1 MQSLAREGVQSAAS
15 SVPDTSE
22 LARSLRSLRPFAS
35 RPGLGDNL
43 AKAWLVVRKVSPMF
57 RLLPPFVLA
66 WVALAAGEV
75 VLPCGRFALKLDE
88 QGRSFAATR
97 TADGAALLR
106 PGARHEGLALVD
118 PDGTATPL
126 PVVRRLADGRVEFAA
141 AGGQPA
147 VVFAVRAGERHLA
160 FRLSELRGIESSQ
173 RETLRF
179 TLVGGPDL
187 RLLPLDY
194 MTETTGGVGLLRVT
208 WPALWNR
215 HPANPAGGFALYE
228 RTGDD
233 DEDETLLRL
242 WVEEGLPHPRVDGP
256 WDLARARAWVRAWQ
270 SRFTDRSQ
278 LILAAKSPD
287 ELRAGLAL
295 ARRANLRQI
304 YLFTDVWR
312 PDAFWP
318 DKHTHV
324 DVNPAVFP
332 RGEADLRAFAEEARA
347 AGMYLA
353 LHSISAGIGKSDPR
367 RVGAKPDPRL
377 ASWGEGQLVGAVDAK
392 TGTLRVRLAPGQVL
406 PSEDPRR
413 GKFPSVGER
422 GATIETNWLKVGEE
436 IVRFDAAL
444 RQADGSYELLRCRRG
459 VGTTPAVA
467 HATATTV
474 VGLYAPYGANFV
486 PGNDTTLLA
495 EMAAEYAGLV
505 ERCLVEHVEF
515 DGAEIHAYEGFW
527 GYRKYATLVY
537 QSLTRPTT
545 AHDSR
550 GGRPDCWFEYRLNSS
565 KRLMAGACAYSHGNW
580 TVPVALDG
588 PARPASNLLEA
599 HFVLSQGHLGGALGL
614 AKPEP
619 MFGVDVERFAR
630 HGQADD
636 FLEALRTWTE
646 VNRRLTPEQH
656 RVIAATFRPPAGPR
670 SLNFSHHVRSEA
682 VWVAREHADRFE
694 LTPTT
699 VLRRAQGD
707 ILWHVGQEHGPVAP
721 KQFALAGQA
730 VELVN
735 PLADRPVDF
744 VVRVLPAFDPAAPTV
759 RPPPPART
767 KSGAGAGGPAA
778 FVAGNA
784 AGPVAPAPGRP
795 TNYDLFPAKPFH
807 AGEASSRQTSF
818 EDGELFVTDAALA
831 DGPGRQVDDF
841 PGWSVDLDLTRHRGL
856 ACTVEGDG
864 SGALLLFQVGRR
876 DYVIPLDFTGERE
889 IVIPHGEVAWARA
902 DWGWRPE
909 TKHNDYADVRRVQ
922 VGLPQWVRPGR
933 HQATITRLRALA
945 EIPRPLVDPVVR
957 VGERVLRLRG
967 TVPSG
972 FYLKY
977 ENGRAL
983 VFDPDWRPAGEL
995 GAEGALTA
1003 PAGAARYRV
1012 DDAGDGPAPW
1022 LELQFSVRGEPMTV
1036 GK

>member
-1 MQSLAREGVQSAAS
+1 MCR
-15 SVPDTSE
+15 
-22 LARSLRSLRPFAS
+22 
-35 RPGLGDNL
+35 
-43 AKAWLVVRKVSPMF
+43 
-57 RLLPPFVLA
+57 RLLPLLLA
-66 WVALAAGEV
+66 WAVLAAGEV
-75 VLPCGRFALKLDE
+75 VLPCGRFTLKFDE
-88 QGRSFAATR
+88 QGGAVGAVR
-97 TADGAALLR
+97 TADGAGLLR
-106 PGARHEGLALVD
+106 PGARQEGLALVD

-141 AGGQPA
+141 TSGQLA
-147 VVFAVRAGERHLA
+147 VVFAVRAGERHVA
-160 FRLSELRGIESSQ
+160 FRPSELRGIEPSQ

-179 TLVGGPDL
+179 TLIGGPDL

-194 MTETTGGVGLLRVT
+194 MTETTGGAGLLRVT

-215 HPANPAGGFALYE
+215 HPSNPPGGFALYE
-228 RTGDD
+228 RTGDE

-256 WDLARARAWVRAWQ
+256 WDLARARTWVREWQ
-270 SRFTDRSQ
+270 ARFADRSQ
-278 LILAAKSPD
+278 LILAAKTPA

-295 ARRANLRQI
+295 ARRANLRQV

-312 PDAFWP
+312 PDSFWP
-318 DKHTHV
+318 DKHSHI

-377 ASWGEGQLVGAVDAK
+377 ASWGEGKLVGAVDAK
-392 TGTLRVRLAPGQVL
+392 ATTLRLRLAPGQVL

-444 RQADGSYELLRCRRG
+444 RMADGSYELVRCRRG

-467 HATATTV
+467 HPGATAV

-505 ERCLVEHVEF
+505 ERCLIEHVEF

-537 QSLTRPTT
+537 QGLTRPTT

-580 TVPVALDG
+580 NVPVALDQ
-588 PARPASNLLEA
+588 ASRPASNLLEA
-599 HFVLSQGHLGGALGL
+599 HFALSQGHLGGALGL

-619 MFGVDVERFAR
+619 MFGVGVAQLAR
-630 HGQADD
+630 HGQTED
-636 FLEALRTWTE
+636 FLTALRTWTE

-656 RVIAATFRPPAGPR
+656 RTIAASFRPPAGPR
-670 SLNFSHHVRSEA
+670 TLNFSHHVRSEI
-682 VWVAREHADRFE
+682 VWVAREQADRFE

-721 KQFALAGQA
+721 KQFAPAGQA

-735 PLADRPVDF
+735 PIAERPVDF

-767 KSGAGAGGPAA
+767 KPGAVAVGPAA
-778 FVAGNA
+778 FVTGNA
-784 AGPVAPAPGRP
+784 VAPVASAAGRP
-795 TNYDLFPAKPFH
+795 TNYDLLPAKPFH
-807 AGEASSRQTSF
+807 AGGASSRQTSF
-818 EDGELFVTDAALA
+818 EDGELFVTDAVLA
-831 DGPGRQVDDF
+831 DGPGRQIADG

-864 SGALLLFQVGRR
+864 SGALLLFQVGQR

-902 DWGWRPE
+902 DWGWRME
-909 TKHNDYADVRRVQ
+909 TKHNDYGNVRRVK
-922 VGLPQWVRPGR
+922 VDLPQWLRPGR

-945 EIPRPLVDPVVR
+945 EIPRPLVDPAVR

-995 GAEGALTA
+995 AVEGALTA

-1022 LELQFSVRGEPMTV
+1022 LELQFSVRGEPMIV

>member
-1 MQSLAREGVQSAAS
+1 
-15 SVPDTSE
+15 
-22 LARSLRSLRPFAS
+22 
-35 RPGLGDNL
+35 
-43 AKAWLVVRKVSPMF
+43 MF

-75 VLPCGRFALKLDE
+75 VLPCGRFTLKFDE
-88 QGRSFAATR
+88 RGGAVGAVRI
-97 TADGAALLR
+97 ADGAALLR

-194 MTETTGGVGLLRVT
+194 MTETTGGAGLLRVT

-278 LILAAKSPD
+278 LILAAKSPA

-619 MFGVDVERFAR
+619 MFGVDVERFVR

-656 RVIAATFRPPAGPR
+656 RVIAATFRPPTGPR

-699 VLRRAQGD
+699 VLRRPQGD

-730 VELVN
+730 IELVN

-767 KSGAGAGGPAA
+767 KSGAGAVGPAA

-1003 PAGAARYRV
+1003 PAGAARYRL

>member
-1 MQSLAREGVQSAAS
+1 MCR
-15 SVPDTSE
+15 
-22 LARSLRSLRPFAS
+22 
-35 RPGLGDNL
+35 
-43 AKAWLVVRKVSPMF
+43 
-57 RLLPPFVLA
+57 RLLPLLLA
-66 WVALAAGEV
+66 WAVLAAGEV
-75 VLPCGRFALKLDE
+75 AVPCGRFTLKFDE
-88 QGRSFAATR
+88 QGGAVGVVR
-97 TADGAALLR
+97 TADGTALLR

-141 AGGQPA
+141 PSGQPA

-160 FRLSELRGIESSQ
+160 FRLSELRGIEPSE

-179 TLVGGPDL
+179 TLIGGPDL

-194 MTETTGGVGLLRVT
+194 MTETTGGAGLLRVT

-215 HPANPAGGFALYE
+215 HPSNPQGGFALYE
-228 RTGDD
+228 RTGDE

-242 WVEEGLPHPRVDGP
+242 WVEEGLPHPQVEGP
-256 WDLARARAWVRAWQ
+256 WDLARARTWVREWQ
-270 SRFTDRSQ
+270 GRFADRSQ
-278 LILAAKSPD
+278 LILAAKTPA
-287 ELRAGLAL
+287 ELRAGLAQ

-318 DKHTHV
+318 DKHSHV

-332 RGEADLRAFAEEARA
+332 RGEADLRAFAEEVRA

-377 ASWGEGQLVGAVDAK
+377 AAWGEGKLVGAVDAK
-392 TGTLRVRLAPGQVL
+392 ATTLRLRLAPGQVL
-406 PSEDPRR
+406 PSEDTRR

-436 IVRFDAAL
+436 IVRFDAAF
-444 RQADGSYELLRCRRG
+444 RQADGTYELVRCRRG

-467 HATATTV
+467 HAAATAV
-474 VGLYAPYGANFV
+474 VGLYAPYGANFI
-486 PGNDTTLLA
+486 PGNDTDLLA

-505 ERCLVEHVEF
+505 NRCLVEHVEF

-537 QSLTRPTT
+537 QGLTRPTT

-550 GGRPDCWFEYRLNSS
+550 GSRPDCWFEYRLNSS

-580 TVPVALDG
+580 TVPIALDQ
-588 PARPASNLLEA
+588 ASRPASNLLEA

-619 MFGVDVERFAR
+619 MFGVGVEQLAR
-630 HGQADD
+630 HGHTED
-636 FLEALRTWTE
+636 FLTALRTWTE

-656 RVIAATFRPPAGPR
+656 QTIAASFRPPTGPR

-699 VLRRAQGD
+699 VLRRAKGD
-707 ILWHVGQEHGPVAP
+707 SLWHVGQEHGPVAP
-721 KQFALAGQA
+721 KQFATAGQA

-735 PLADRPVDF
+735 PLAERPVDF

-759 RPPPPART
+759 RPPAPVRT
-767 KSGAGAGGPAA
+767 KPGAVVGPAA
-778 FVAGNA
+778 FVTGNA
-784 AGPVAPAPGRP
+784 GGPVALAAGRP
-795 TNYDLFPAKPFH
+795 TNYDLFPAQPFH
-807 AGEASSRQTSF
+807 TGEASSRQISF

-831 DGPGRQVDDF
+831 DGPGRHVDDVG
-841 PGWSVDLDLTRHRGL
+841 GWSVDLDLTRHRGL

-864 SGALLLFQVGRR
+864 SGAMLLFQVGQR

-889 IVIPHGEVAWARA
+889 IVIPHGEVSWARA
-902 DWGWRPE
+902 DWGWRME
-909 TKHNDYADVRRVQ
+909 TKHNNYGNVRRVK
-922 VGLPQWVRPGR
+922 VSLPQWVRPGR

-972 FYLKY
+972 YYLKY
-977 ENGRAL
+977 ENGRAF

-995 GAEGALTA
+995 AVEGALVA

-1022 LELQFSVRGEPMTV
+1022 LELQFSVRGEPMSV

>member
-1 MQSLAREGVQSAAS
+1 MCR
-15 SVPDTSE
+15 
-22 LARSLRSLRPFAS
+22 
-35 RPGLGDNL
+35 
-43 AKAWLVVRKVSPMF
+43 
-57 RLLPPFVLA
+57 RLLPLILA
-66 WVALAAGEV
+66 WAVLAAGEV
-75 VLPCGRFALKLDE
+75 VLPCGRFTLKFDA
-88 QGRSFAATR
+88 QGRPAAAVR
-97 TADGAALLR
+97 TAAGADLLR

-147 VVFAVRAGERHLA
+147 VVFTVRAGEKHLA
-160 FRLSELRGIESSQ
+160 FRLSELRGIEASE

-179 TLVGGPDL
+179 TLMGGPDL

-194 MTETTGGVGLLRVT
+194 MTETTAGAGLLRVT

-215 HPANPAGGFALYE
+215 HPSNPPGGFALYE

-242 WVEEGLPHPRVDGP
+242 WVEEGLPHPQVEGP
-256 WDLARARAWVRAWQ
+256 WDLARARTWVREWQ
-270 SRFTDRSQ
+270 GRFADRSQ
-278 LILAAKSPD
+278 LILAAKTPA
-287 ELRAGLAL
+287 ELRAGLDL
-295 ARRANLRQI
+295 ARRAKLRQI

-318 DKHTHV
+318 DQHAHV

-332 RGEADLRAFAEEARA
+332 RGEADLRAFAEEVRA

-377 ASWGEGQLVGAVDAK
+377 AAWGEGKLVGAVDAK
-392 TGTLRVRLAPGQVL
+392 ATTLRLRLAPGQVL

-436 IVRFDAAL
+436 LVRFDAAL
-444 RQADGSYELLRCRRG
+444 RMADGSYELVRCRRG

-467 HATATTV
+467 HPGATAV
-474 VGLYAPYGANFV
+474 VGLYAPYGANFI

-505 ERCLVEHVEF
+505 DRCLVEHVEF

-537 QSLTRPTT
+537 QGLTRPTT

-580 TVPVALDG
+580 NVPVALDQ
-588 PARPASNLLEA
+588 ASRPASNLLEA

-619 MFGVDVERFAR
+619 MFGLGVDQLAR
-630 HGQADD
+630 HGQAED
-636 FLEALRTWTE
+636 FLAALRTWTE

-656 RVIAATFRPPAGPR
+656 RTIAASFRPPAGPR

-721 KQFALAGQA
+721 KQFAPAGQA

-735 PLADRPVDF
+735 PLAERPV
-744 VVRVLPAFDPAAPTV
+744 
-759 RPPPPART
+759 
-767 KSGAGAGGPAA
+767 
-778 FVAGNA
+778 
-784 AGPVAPAPGRP
+784 
-795 TNYDLFPAKPFH
+795 
-807 AGEASSRQTSF
+807 
-818 EDGELFVTDAALA
+818 
-831 DGPGRQVDDF
+831 
-841 PGWSVDLDLTRHRGL
+841 
-856 ACTVEGDG
+856 
-864 SGALLLFQVGRR
+864 
-876 DYVIPLDFTGERE
+876 
-889 IVIPHGEVAWARA
+889 
-902 DWGWRPE
+902 
-909 TKHNDYADVRRVQ
+909 
-922 VGLPQWVRPGR
+922 
-933 HQATITRLRALA
+933 
-945 EIPRPLVDPVVR
+945 
-957 VGERVLRLRG
+957 
-967 TVPSG
+967 
-972 FYLKY
+972 
-977 ENGRAL
+977 
-983 VFDPDWRPAGEL
+983 
-995 GAEGALTA
+995 
-1003 PAGAARYRV
+1003 
-1012 DDAGDGPAPW
+1012 
-1022 LELQFSVRGEPMTV
+1022 
-1036 GK
+1036 

>member
-1 MQSLAREGVQSAAS
+1 MCR
-15 SVPDTSE
+15 
-22 LARSLRSLRPFAS
+22 
-35 RPGLGDNL
+35 
-43 AKAWLVVRKVSPMF
+43 
-57 RLLPPFVLA
+57 RLLPLLLSWAV
-66 WVALAAGEV
+66 LAAGEV
-75 VLPCGRFALKLDE
+75 VLPCGRFTLKFDE
-88 QGRSFAATR
+88 QGGAVAAVR
-97 TADGAALLR
+97 TADGAGLLR

-141 AGGQPA
+141 TSGQPA
-147 VVFAVRAGERHLA
+147 VVFAVRAGERHVA
-160 FRLSELRGIESSQ
+160 FRPSELRGIEPSQ

-179 TLVGGPDL
+179 TLIGGPDL

-194 MTETTGGVGLLRVT
+194 MTETTGGAGLLRVT

-215 HPANPAGGFALYE
+215 HPSNPPGGFALYE
-228 RTGDD
+228 RTGDE

-256 WDLARARAWVRAWQ
+256 WDLARARTWVREWQ
-270 SRFTDRSQ
+270 ARFADRSQ
-278 LILAAKSPD
+278 LILAAKTPT

-295 ARRANLRQI
+295 ARRANLRQV

-312 PDAFWP
+312 RDSFWP
-318 DKHTHV
+318 DKHSHV

-377 ASWGEGQLVGAVDAK
+377 ASWGEGKLVGAVDAK
-392 TGTLRVRLAPGQVL
+392 ATTLRLRLAPGQVL

-537 QSLTRPTT
+537 QGLTRPTT

-580 TVPVALDG
+580 TVPVALDQ
-588 PARPASNLLEA
+588 ASRPASNLLEA

-619 MFGVDVERFAR
+619 MFGVGVEQFAR
-630 HGQADD
+630 HGQAED
-636 FLEALRTWTE
+636 FLAALRTWTE

-656 RVIAATFRPPAGPR
+656 RSIAASFRPPTGPR
-670 SLNFSHHVRSEA
+670 SLNFSHHVRAEA

-707 ILWHVGQEHGPVAP
+707 ILWQVGQEHGPVAP

-735 PLADRPVDF
+735 PLAERPVDF

-759 RPPPPART
+759 RPPPARI
-767 KSGAGAGGPAA
+767 KSGTGAVGPAV

-784 AGPVAPAPGRP
+784 GGSVAPAPGRP
-795 TNYDLFPAKPFH
+795 TNYDIFPAKPFH

-831 DGPGRQVDDF
+831 DGPGRHVDDF

-856 ACTVEGDG
+856 ACIVEGDG

-909 TKHNDYADVRRVQ
+909 TKHNDYGNVRRVQ
-922 VGLPQWVRPGR
+922 VGLPQWSRPGR

-977 ENGRAL
+977 ENSRAL

-995 GAEGALTA
+995 AAEGALTA

-1012 DDAGDGPAPW
+1012 DDAADGPAPW

>member
-1 MQSLAREGVQSAAS
+1 MCR
-15 SVPDTSE
+15 
-22 LARSLRSLRPFAS
+22 
-35 RPGLGDNL
+35 
-43 AKAWLVVRKVSPMF
+43 
-57 RLLPPFVLA
+57 RLLPLLLA
-66 WVALAAGEV
+66 WAVLAAGEV
-75 VLPCGRFALKLDE
+75 AVPCGRFTLKFDE
-88 QGRSFAATR
+88 QGGAVGVVR
-97 TADGAALLR
+97 TADGTALLR

-141 AGGQPA
+141 PRGQPA
-147 VVFAVRAGERHLA
+147 VVFVVRAGERHLA
-160 FRLSELRGIESSQ
+160 FRLSELRGIEPSE
-173 RETLRF
+173 RESLRF
-179 TLVGGPDL
+179 TLIGGPDL

-194 MTETTGGVGLLRVT
+194 MTETTGGAGLLRVT

-215 HPANPAGGFALYE
+215 HPSNPQGGFALYE
-228 RTGDD
+228 RTSDE

-242 WVEEGLPHPRVDGP
+242 WVEEGLPHPQVEGP
-256 WDLARARAWVRAWQ
+256 WDLARARTWVREWQ
-270 SRFTDRSQ
+270 GRFADRSQ
-278 LILAAKSPD
+278 LILAAKTPV
-287 ELRAGLAL
+287 ELRAGLAQ

-318 DKHTHV
+318 DKHSHV

-332 RGEADLRAFAEEARA
+332 RGEADLRAFAEEVRA

-377 ASWGEGQLVGAVDAK
+377 ASWGEGKLVGAVDAK
-392 TGTLRVRLAPGQVL
+392 ATTLRLRLAPGQVL
-406 PSEDPRR
+406 PSEDTRR

-436 IVRFDAAL
+436 IVRFDAAF
-444 RQADGSYELLRCRRG
+444 RQADGTYELVRCRRG

-467 HATATTV
+467 HPAATAV
-474 VGLYAPYGANFV
+474 VGLYAPYGANFI
-486 PGNDTTLLA
+486 PGNDTDLLT

-505 ERCLVEHVEF
+505 NRCLVEHVEF

-537 QSLTRPTT
+537 QGLTRPTT

-550 GGRPDCWFEYRLNSS
+550 GSRPDCWFEYRLNSS

-580 TVPVALDG
+580 TVPIALDQ
-588 PARPASNLLEA
+588 ASRPASNLLEA

-619 MFGVDVERFAR
+619 MFGVGVEQLAR
-630 HGQADD
+630 HGHTED
-636 FLEALRTWTE
+636 FLTALRTWTE

-656 RVIAATFRPPAGPR
+656 QTIAASFRPPTGPR
-670 SLNFSHHVRSEA
+670 NLNFSHHVRSEA
-682 VWVAREHADRFE
+682 VWVAREHDDRFE

-699 VLRRAQGD
+699 VLRRAKGD
-707 ILWHVGQEHGPVAP
+707 SLWHVGQEHGPVAP
-721 KQFALAGQA
+721 KQFATAGQA

-735 PLADRPVDF
+735 PLAERPVDF

-759 RPPPPART
+759 RPPAPVRT
-767 KSGAGAGGPAA
+767 KPGAVAVGPAA
-778 FVAGNA
+778 FVTGNA
-784 AGPVAPAPGRP
+784 GGPVAPAAGRP
-795 TNYDLFPAKPFH
+795 TNYDLFPAQPFH
-807 AGEASSRQTSF
+807 SGEASSRQISF

-831 DGPGRQVDDF
+831 DGPGRQVDDVA
-841 PGWSVDLDLTRHRGL
+841 GWSVDLDLTRHRGL

-864 SGALLLFQVGRR
+864 SGALLLFQVGQR

-889 IVIPHGEVAWARA
+889 IVIPHGEVSWARA
-902 DWGWRPE
+902 DWGWRME
-909 TKHNDYADVRRVQ
+909 TKHNNYGNVRRVK
-922 VGLPQWVRPGR
+922 VSLPQWVRPGR

-972 FYLKY
+972 YYLKY
-977 ENGRAL
+977 ENGRAF

-995 GAEGALTA
+995 AVEGALVA

-1022 LELQFSVRGEPMTV
+1022 LELQFSVRGEPMMV

>member
-735 PLADRPVDF
+735 PLAERPVDF

-864 SGALLLFQVGRR
+864 SGALLLLQVGRR

>member
-1 MQSLAREGVQSAAS
+1 
-15 SVPDTSE
+15 
-22 LARSLRSLRPFAS
+22 
-35 RPGLGDNL
+35 
-43 AKAWLVVRKVSPMF
+43 MF

-179 TLVGGPDL
+179 TLVGEPDL

-735 PLADRPVDF
+735 PLAERPVDF

-864 SGALLLFQVGRR
+864 SGALLLLQVGRR

>member
-1 MQSLAREGVQSAAS
+1 MCR
-15 SVPDTSE
+15 
-22 LARSLRSLRPFAS
+22 
-35 RPGLGDNL
+35 
-43 AKAWLVVRKVSPMF
+43 
-57 RLLPPFVLA
+57 RLLPLLLA

-75 VLPCGRFALKLDE
+75 VLPCGRFSLKFDD
-88 QGRSFAATR
+88 QGRSIAGVR
-97 TADGAALLR
+97 TADDATLLR
-106 PGARHEGLALVD
+106 SGARHEGLALVD

-126 PVVRRLADGRVEFAA
+126 PAVRRLADGRVEFAA
-141 AGGQPA
+141 AGGRPA
-147 VVFAVRAGERHLA
+147 VVFAVRSGERHLA
-160 FRLSELRGIESSQ
+160 FRLSELRGIEPSE
-173 RETLRF
+173 RESLRF
-179 TLVGGPDL
+179 TLIGGPDL

-194 MTETTGGVGLLRVT
+194 MTETTGGAGLLRVS

-215 HPANPAGGFALYE
+215 HPANPPGGFALYE
-228 RTGDD
+228 RSGDE

-242 WVEEGLPHPRVDGP
+242 WVEEGLPHPRVEGP
-256 WDLARARAWVRAWQ
+256 WDLARARAWVREWQ
-270 SRFTDRSQ
+270 GRFADRSQ
-278 LILAAKSPD
+278 LILAAKTPA
-287 ELRAGLAL
+287 ELRAGLAQ

-318 DKHTHV
+318 DKHSHV

-332 RGEADLRAFAEEARA
+332 RGEADLRAFAEEVRA

-353 LHSISAGIGKSDPR
+353 LHSISGGIGKSDPR

-377 ASWGEGQLVGAVDAK
+377 ASWGEGKLVGTVDAK
-392 TGTLRVRLAPGQVL
+392 AATLRVRLAPGQVL
-406 PSEDPRR
+406 PSEDERR

-422 GATIETNWLKVGEE
+422 GATIETNWLKLGQE
-436 IVRFDAAL
+436 IVRFDAAVRL
-444 RQADGSYELLRCRRG
+444 ADGAYELVRCRRG

-467 HATATTV
+467 HPAATAV
-474 VGLYAPYGANFV
+474 VGLYAPYGANFI
-486 PGNDTTLLA
+486 PGNDTDLLT

-505 ERCLVEHVEF
+505 NRCLVEHVEF

-527 GYRKYATLVY
+527 GYRKYATLLY
-537 QSLTRPTT
+537 QGLTRPTT

-550 GGRPDCWFEYRLNSS
+550 GSRPDCWFEYRLNSS

-580 TVPVALDG
+580 TVPVALNQ
-588 PARPASNLLEA
+588 ASRPASNLLEA

-619 MFGVDVERFAR
+619 MFGVGGEQLAR
-630 HGQADD
+630 HGQTED

-646 VNRRLTPEQH
+646 VNRRLTPAQH
-656 RVIAATFRPPAGPR
+656 QAIAATFRPPTGPR
-670 SLNFSHHVRSEA
+670 SMIFSHHVRSEA

-699 VLRRAQGD
+699 VLRRAKGD

-721 KQFALAGQA
+721 KQFAPAGQA

-735 PLADRPVDF
+735 PLAERPVDF
-744 VVRVLPAFDPAAPTV
+744 IVRVLPALDPAAPTV
-759 RPPPPART
+759 RPPAPVRT
-767 KSGAGAGGPAA
+767 KPAAPEVGPAVFTAGGEAAAKGPAS
-778 FVAGNA
+778 VAA
-784 AGPVAPAPGRP
+784 RPV
-795 TNYDLFPAKPFH
+795 NYDLFPAQPFRY
-807 AGEASSRQTSF
+807 GEASSRQTEF
-818 EDGELFVTDAALA
+818 EDGALTVKDTSFA
-831 DGPGRQVDDF
+831 DGPVRQVEGL

-864 SGALLLFQVGRR
+864 SGALLLLQVGQR
-876 DYVIPLDFTGERE
+876 DYIIPLDFTGERDV
-889 IVIPHGEVAWARA
+889 VIPHGEVAWARA
-902 DWGWRPE
+902 DWGWRME
-909 TKHNDYADVRRVQ
+909 TKHNDYGNVRRVK
-922 VGLPQWVRPGR
+922 VGLPQQARAGTST
-933 HQATITRLRALA
+933 ATITNLRALA

-972 FYLKY
+972 HYLKY
-977 ENGRAL
+977 ENGRAR
-983 VFDPDWRPAGEL
+983 VFDPDWRPSGEL
-995 GAEGALTA
+995 AVEGALVA
-1003 PAGAARYRV
+1003 PTGAARYRV

>member
-295 ARRANLRQI
+295 ARRANLRQV

-864 SGALLLFQVGRR
+864 SGALLLLQVGRR

>member
-1 MQSLAREGVQSAAS
+1 MCR
-15 SVPDTSE
+15 
-22 LARSLRSLRPFAS
+22 
-35 RPGLGDNL
+35 
-43 AKAWLVVRKVSPMF
+43 
-57 RLLPPFVLA
+57 RLLPLLLA
-66 WVALAAGEV
+66 WAVLAAGEV
-75 VLPCGRFALKLDE
+75 AVPCGRFTLKFDE
-88 QGRSFAATR
+88 QGGAVGVVR
-97 TADGAALLR
+97 TADGTALLR

-141 AGGQPA
+141 PRGQPA
-147 VVFAVRAGERHLA
+147 VVFVVRAGERHLA
-160 FRLSELRGIESSQ
+160 FRLSELRGIEPSE
-173 RETLRF
+173 RESLRF
-179 TLVGGPDL
+179 TLIGGPDL

-194 MTETTGGVGLLRVT
+194 MTETTGGAGPLRVT

-215 HPANPAGGFALYE
+215 HPSNPQGGFALYE
-228 RTGDD
+228 RTGDE

-242 WVEEGLPHPRVDGP
+242 WVEEGLPHPQVEGP
-256 WDLARARAWVRAWQ
+256 WDLARARTWVREWQ
-270 SRFTDRSQ
+270 GRFADRSQ
-278 LILAAKSPD
+278 LILAAKTPA
-287 ELRAGLAL
+287 ELRAGLAQ

-318 DKHTHV
+318 DKHSHV

-332 RGEADLRAFAEEARA
+332 RGEADLRAFGEEVRA

-377 ASWGEGQLVGAVDAK
+377 ASWGEGKLVGAVDAK
-392 TGTLRVRLAPGQVL
+392 ATTLRLRLAPGQVL
-406 PSEDPRR
+406 PSEDTRR

-436 IVRFDAAL
+436 IVRFDAAF
-444 RQADGSYELLRCRRG
+444 RQADGTYELVRCRRG

-467 HATATTV
+467 HPAATAA
-474 VGLYAPYGANFV
+474 VGLYAPYGANFI
-486 PGNDTTLLA
+486 PGNDTDLLT

-505 ERCLVEHVEF
+505 NRCLVEHVEF

-537 QSLTRPTT
+537 QGLTRPTT

-550 GGRPDCWFEYRLNSS
+550 GSRPDCWFEYRLNSS

-580 TVPVALDG
+580 TVPIALDQ
-588 PARPASNLLEA
+588 ASRPASNLLEA

-619 MFGVDVERFAR
+619 MFGVGVEQLAR
-630 HGQADD
+630 HGHTED
-636 FLEALRTWTE
+636 FLTALRTWTE
-646 VNRRLTPEQH
+646 VNRRLTTEQH
-656 RVIAATFRPPAGPR
+656 KTIAASFRPPTGPR

-699 VLRRAQGD
+699 VLRRAKGD
-707 ILWHVGQEHGPVAP
+707 SLWHVGQEHGPVAP
-721 KQFALAGQA
+721 KQFATAGQA

-735 PLADRPVDF
+735 PLAERPVDF

-759 RPPPPART
+759 RPPAPVRT
-767 KSGAGAGGPAA
+767 KAGAVAVGPAA
-778 FVAGNA
+778 FVTGNA
-784 AGPVAPAPGRP
+784 GGPVAPAAGRP
-795 TNYDLFPAKPFH
+795 TNYDLFPAQPFH
-807 AGEASSRQTSF
+807 TGEASSRQISF
-818 EDGELFVTDAALA
+818 EDQELFVTDAALA
-831 DGPGRQVDDF
+831 DGPGRQVDDVA
-841 PGWSVDLDLTRHRGL
+841 GWSVDLDLTRHRGL

-864 SGALLLFQVGRR
+864 SGALLLFQVGQR

-889 IVIPHGEVAWARA
+889 IVIPHGEVSWARA
-902 DWGWRPE
+902 DWGWRME
-909 TKHNDYADVRRVQ
+909 TKHNDYGNVRRVK
-922 VGLPQWVRPGR
+922 VSLPQWVRPGR

-972 FYLKY
+972 YYLKY

-983 VFDPDWRPAGEL
+983 VFDPDWRPHGEL
-995 GAEGALTA
+995 AVEGALVA

>member
-1 MQSLAREGVQSAAS
+1 MCR
-15 SVPDTSE
+15 
-22 LARSLRSLRPFAS
+22 
-35 RPGLGDNL
+35 
-43 AKAWLVVRKVSPMF
+43 
-57 RLLPPFVLA
+57 RLLPLLLA
-66 WVALAAGEV
+66 WAALVAGEV
-75 VLPCGRFALKLDE
+75 VLPCGRFTLKFDE
-88 QGRSFAATR
+88 QGGAVGAVR

-141 AGGQPA
+141 PRGQPA
-147 VVFAVRAGERHLA
+147 VVFVVRAGERHLA
-160 FRLSELRGIESSQ
+160 FRLSELRGIEPSE
-173 RETLRF
+173 RESLRF
-179 TLVGGPDL
+179 TLIGGPDL

-194 MTETTGGVGLLRVT
+194 MTETTGGAGPLRVT

-215 HPANPAGGFALYE
+215 HPSNPQGGFALYE
-228 RTGDD
+228 RTGDE

-242 WVEEGLPHPRVDGP
+242 WVEEGLPHPQVEGP
-256 WDLARARAWVRAWQ
+256 WDLARARTWVREWQ
-270 SRFTDRSQ
+270 GRFADRSQ
-278 LILAAKSPD
+278 LILAAKTPA
-287 ELRAGLAL
+287 ELRAGLAQ

-318 DKHTHV
+318 DKHSHV

-332 RGEADLRAFAEEARA
+332 RGEADLRAFAEEVRA

-377 ASWGEGQLVGAVDAK
+377 AAWGEGKLVGAVDAK
-392 TGTLRVRLAPGQVL
+392 ATTLRLRLAPGQVL
-406 PSEDPRR
+406 PSEDTRR

-436 IVRFDAAL
+436 IVRFDAAF
-444 RQADGSYELLRCRRG
+444 RQADGTYELVRCRRG

-467 HATATTV
+467 HVAATAA
-474 VGLYAPYGANFV
+474 VGLYAPYGANV
-486 PGNDTTLLA
+486 IPGNDTDLLT

-505 ERCLVEHVEF
+505 NRCLVEHVEF

-537 QSLTRPTT
+537 QGLTRPTT

-550 GGRPDCWFEYRLNSS
+550 GSRPDCWFEYRFNSS

-580 TVPVALDG
+580 TVPVALDQ
-588 PARPASNLLEA
+588 ASRPASNLLEA

-619 MFGVDVERFAR
+619 MFGVGVEQLAR
-630 HGQADD
+630 HGQTED
-636 FLEALRTWTE
+636 FLTALRTWTE

-656 RVIAATFRPPAGPR
+656 RSIADSFRPPTGPR

-699 VLRRAQGD
+699 VLRRAKGD
-707 ILWHVGQEHGPVAP
+707 SLWHVGQEHGPVAP
-721 KQFALAGQA
+721 KQFATAGQA

-735 PLADRPVDF
+735 PLAERPVDF

-759 RPPPPART
+759 RPPAPVRT
-767 KSGAGAGGPAA
+767 KPGAVAVGPAA
-778 FVAGNA
+778 FVTGNA
-784 AGPVAPAPGRP
+784 GGPVAPAAGRP
-795 TNYDLFPAKPFH
+795 TNYDLFPAQPFH
-807 AGEASSRQTSF
+807 TGEASSRQISF
-818 EDGELFVTDAALA
+818 EDQELFVTDAALA
-831 DGPGRQVDDF
+831 DGPGRHVDDVA
-841 PGWSVDLDLTRHRGL
+841 GWSVDLDLTRHRGL

-864 SGALLLFQVGRR
+864 SGALLLFQVGQR

-889 IVIPHGEVAWARA
+889 IVIPHGEVSWARA
-902 DWGWRPE
+902 DWGWRME
-909 TKHNDYADVRRVQ
+909 TKHNDYGNVRRVK
-922 VGLPQWVRPGR
+922 VSLPQWVRPGR

-972 FYLKY
+972 YYLKY
-977 ENGRAL
+977 ENGRAF

-995 GAEGALTA
+995 AVEGALVA

-1012 DDAGDGPAPW
+1012 DDAADGPAPW
-1022 LELQFSVRGEPMTV
+1022 LELQFSVRGEPMSV

>member
-1 MQSLAREGVQSAAS
+1 MCR
-15 SVPDTSE
+15 
-22 LARSLRSLRPFAS
+22 
-35 RPGLGDNL
+35 
-43 AKAWLVVRKVSPMF
+43 
-57 RLLPPFVLA
+57 RLLPLLLA
-66 WVALAAGEV
+66 WVALVAGEV
-75 VLPCGRFALKLDE
+75 VLPCGRFTLKFDE
-88 QGRSFAATR
+88 QGGAVGAVR
-97 TADGAALLR
+97 TADGAVLLR
-106 PGARHEGLALVD
+106 PGARQEGLALVD

-141 AGGQPA
+141 TSGQPA

-160 FRLSELRGIESSQ
+160 FRLSELRGIEPSQ

-179 TLVGGPDL
+179 TLIGGPDL

-194 MTETTGGVGLLRVT
+194 MTETTGGAGLLRVT

-215 HPANPAGGFALYE
+215 HPSNPPGGFALYE
-228 RTGDD
+228 RTGDE

-256 WDLARARAWVRAWQ
+256 WDLARARTWVRAWQ
-270 SRFTDRSQ
+270 SRFADRSQ
-278 LILAAKSPD
+278 LILAAKTPT

-295 ARRANLRQI
+295 ARRANLRQV

-312 PDAFWP
+312 PDSFWP
-318 DKHTHV
+318 DKHSHI

-377 ASWGEGQLVGAVDAK
+377 ASWGEGKLVGAVDAK
-392 TGTLRVRLAPGQVL
+392 ATTLRLRLAPGQVL

-444 RQADGSYELLRCRRG
+444 RMADGSYELVRCRRG

-467 HATATTV
+467 HPGATAV

-537 QSLTRPTT
+537 QGLTRPTT

-550 GGRPDCWFEYRLNSS
+550 GGRPDCWFEYRLNST

-580 TVPVALDG
+580 TVPVALDR
-588 PARPASNLLEA
+588 ASRPASNLLEA

-619 MFGVDVERFAR
+619 MFGVGVAQLAR
-630 HGQADD
+630 HGQTED
-636 FLEALRTWTE
+636 FLTALRTWTE

-656 RVIAATFRPPAGPR
+656 RTIAASFRPPAGPR
-670 SLNFSHHVRSEA
+670 TLNFSHHVRAEA
-682 VWVAREHADRFE
+682 VWVAHEHADRFE

-699 VLRRAQGD
+699 VLRRAKGD

-721 KQFALAGQA
+721 KQFAPAGQA

-735 PLADRPVDF
+735 PLAERPVDF

-759 RPPPPART
+759 RPPPPVRT
-767 KSGAGAGGPAA
+767 KPGVVAVGPAA
-778 FVAGNA
+778 FVTGNA
-784 AGPVAPAPGRP
+784 AGPVAPAVGRP

-807 AGEASSRQTSF
+807 SGEASSRQLSF

-831 DGPGRQVDDF
+831 DGPGRQVDDVA
-841 PGWSVDLDLTRHRGL
+841 GWSVDLDLTRHRGL

-864 SGALLLFQVGRR
+864 SGALLLFQVGQR

-902 DWGWRPE
+902 DWGWRMD
-909 TKHNDYADVRRVQ
+909 TKHNDYGNVRRVK
-922 VGLPQWVRPGR
+922 VSLPQWVRPGR

-967 TVPSG
+967 TVPRG
-972 FYLKY
+972 HYLKY
-977 ENGRAL
+977 ENGRAQ

-995 GAEGALTA
+995 GVEGALTA

-1022 LELQFSVRGEPMTV
+1022 LELQFSVRGEPMIV

>member
-1 MQSLAREGVQSAAS
+1 MR
-15 SVPDTSE
+15 
-22 LARSLRSLRPFAS
+22 
-35 RPGLGDNL
+35 
-43 AKAWLVVRKVSPMF
+43 
-57 RLLPPFVLA
+57 RLLFALLSVCS
-66 WVALAAGEV
+66 ALAAGE
-75 VLPCGRFALKLDE
+75 LELKCGSFTLRLDGQGRPQACVRSRDGASLLRPGPGQEGFALV
-88 QGRSFAATR
+88 A
-97 TADGAALLR
+97 ADGAA
-106 PGARHEGLALVD
+106 
-118 PDGTATPL
+118 TPL
-126 PVVRRLADGRVEFAA
+126 PAVRLLSAGRLEAASADGR
-141 AGGQPA
+141 QA
-147 VVFAVRAGERHLA
+147 VVFAVGGGARHLA
-160 FRLSELRGIESSQ
+160 FRIVELRGLEPEA
-173 RETLRF
+173 RDTLKF
-179 TLVGGPDL
+179 TLLGGADL

-194 MTETTGGVGLLRVT
+194 MTETTGGAGLLRVT

-215 HPANPAGGFALYE
+215 HASNPRGGFALYE
-228 RTGDD
+228 RTGDE

-242 WVEEGLPHPRVDGP
+242 WVEEGLPHPRVEGP

-270 SRFTDRSQ
+270 ARFADRSQ
-278 LILAAKSPD
+278 LILAAKTPA

-312 PDAFWP
+312 PDPFWP
-318 DKHTHV
+318 DKHSHV

-332 RGEADLRAFAEEARA
+332 RGEADLRAFAEEVRA

-367 RVGAKPDPRL
+367 RVGVKPDPRL
-377 ASWGEGQLVGAVDAK
+377 ASWGEGRLVGAVDPKA
-392 TGTLRVRLAPGQVL
+392 TTLRLRLEPGQVL

-436 IVRFDAAL
+436 LVRFDAAL
-444 RQADGSYELLRCRRG
+444 RMADGSYELVRCRRG
-459 VGTTPAVA
+459 VGATSAVA
-467 HATATTV
+467 HPAATAA
-474 VGLYAPYGANFV
+474 VGLYAPYGANFI
-486 PGNDTTLLA
+486 PGNDTDLLA

-505 ERCLVEHVEF
+505 NRCLVEHVEF

-537 QSLTRPTT
+537 QGLTRPTT

-550 GGRPDCWFEYRLNSS
+550 GSRPDCWFEYRLNSS

-580 TVPVALDG
+580 TVPVALDR
-588 PARPASNLLEA
+588 ASRPASTLLEA

-619 MFGVDVERFAR
+619 MFGVGVEQLAR
-630 HGQADD
+630 HGQTED
-636 FLEALRTWTE
+636 FLAALRTWTE

-656 RVIAATFRPPAGPR
+656 RTIAASFRPPAGPR
-670 SLNFSHHVRSEA
+670 GLIFSHHARSEA

-699 VLRRAQGD
+699 VLRRAKGD

-721 KQFALAGQA
+721 KQFAITGQA

-735 PLADRPVDF
+735 PLAERPVDF

-759 RPPPPART
+759 RPPAPVRT
-767 KSGAGAGGPAA
+767 KSGAGPVGPATFVTGNVGGP
-778 FVAGNA
+778 V
-784 AGPVAPAPGRP
+784 GPATGRP
-795 TNYDLFPAKPFH
+795 TNYDLLPAKPFH
-807 AGEASSRQTSF
+807 AGDASSRQTSF
-818 EDGELFVTDAALA
+818 EDGELFVADAALA

-864 SGALLLFQVGRR
+864 SGALLLLQVGQR

-889 IVIPHGEVAWARA
+889 IVIPHGEVSWARA
-902 DWGWRPE
+902 DWGWRME
-909 TKHNDYADVRRVQ
+909 TKHNDYGNVRRVK

-957 VGERVLRLRG
+957 IGERVLRLRG

-972 FYLKY
+972 YYLKY

-995 GAEGALTA
+995 GVEGALTA

-1022 LELQFSVRGEPMTV
+1022 LELQFSVRGEPLIV

>member
-1 MQSLAREGVQSAAS
+1 MCR
-15 SVPDTSE
+15 
-22 LARSLRSLRPFAS
+22 
-35 RPGLGDNL
+35 
-43 AKAWLVVRKVSPMF
+43 
-57 RLLPPFVLA
+57 RLLPLLLA
-66 WVALAAGEV
+66 WVALVAGEV
-75 VLPCGRFALKLDE
+75 VLPCGRFTLKFDE
-88 QGRSFAATR
+88 QGGAVGAVR
-97 TADGAALLR
+97 TADGAVLLR
-106 PGARHEGLALVD
+106 PGARQEGLALVD

-126 PVVRRLADGRVEFAA
+126 PGVRRLADGRIEFAA
-141 AGGQPA
+141 TSGQPA

-160 FRLSELRGIESSQ
+160 FRLSELRGIEPSQ

-179 TLVGGPDL
+179 TLIGGPDL

-194 MTETTGGVGLLRVT
+194 MTETTGGAGLLRVT

-215 HPANPAGGFALYE
+215 HSSNPPGGFALYE
-228 RTGDD
+228 RIGDD

-256 WDLARARAWVRAWQ
+256 WDLARARTWVREWQ
-270 SRFTDRSQ
+270 ARFADRSQ
-278 LILAAKSPD
+278 LILAAKTPT

-295 ARRANLRQI
+295 ARRANLRQV

-318 DKHTHV
+318 DKHSHI

-377 ASWGEGQLVGAVDAK
+377 ASWGEGKLVGAVDAK
-392 TGTLRVRLAPGQVL
+392 ATTLRLRLAPGQVL

-436 IVRFDAAL
+436 IVRFDAAI
-444 RQADGSYELLRCRRG
+444 RQADGSYELVRCRRG

-467 HATATTV
+467 HPGATAV
-474 VGLYAPYGANFV
+474 VGLYAPYGANFI

-537 QSLTRPTT
+537 QGLTRPTT

-580 TVPVALDG
+580 NVPVALDQ
-588 PARPASNLLEA
+588 ASRPASNLLEA

-619 MFGVDVERFAR
+619 MFGVGVAQLAR
-630 HGQADD
+630 HGQTED
-636 FLEALRTWTE
+636 FLTALRTWTE

-656 RVIAATFRPPAGPR
+656 RTIAASFRPPAGPR
-670 SLNFSHHVRSEA
+670 TLNFSHHVRSEI

-721 KQFALAGQA
+721 KQFAPAGQA

-735 PLADRPVDF
+735 PLAERPVDF

-767 KSGAGAGGPAA
+767 KPGAVAVGPAA
-778 FVAGNA
+778 FVTGNA
-784 AGPVAPAPGRP
+784 GGPVASAAGRP

-807 AGEASSRQTSF
+807 SGEASSRQISF

-831 DGPGRQVDDF
+831 DGPGRQVDDVA
-841 PGWSVDLDLTRHRGL
+841 GWSVDLDLTRHRGL

-864 SGALLLFQVGRR
+864 SGALLLFQVGQR

-902 DWGWRPE
+902 DWGWRMD
-909 TKHNDYADVRRVQ
+909 TKHNDYGNVRRVK
-922 VGLPQWVRPGR
+922 VSLPQWVRPGR

-972 FYLKY
+972 YYLKY

-995 GAEGALTA
+995 AVEGALTA

-1012 DDAGDGPAPW
+1012 DDAADGPAPW
-1022 LELQFSVRGEPMTV
+1022 LELQFSVRGEPLIV

>member
-1 MQSLAREGVQSAAS
+1 MCR
-15 SVPDTSE
+15 
-22 LARSLRSLRPFAS
+22 
-35 RPGLGDNL
+35 
-43 AKAWLVVRKVSPMF
+43 
-57 RLLPPFVLA
+57 RLLPLLLA
-66 WVALAAGEV
+66 WAVLAAGEV
-75 VLPCGRFALKLDE
+75 AVPCGRFTLKFDE
-88 QGRSFAATR
+88 QGGAVGVVR
-97 TADGAALLR
+97 TADGTALLR

-141 AGGQPA
+141 PRGQPA
-147 VVFAVRAGERHLA
+147 VVFVVRAGERHLA
-160 FRLSELRGIESSQ
+160 FRLSELRGIEPSE
-173 RETLRF
+173 RESLRF
-179 TLVGGPDL
+179 TLIGGPDL

-194 MTETTGGVGLLRVT
+194 MTETTGGAGPLRVT

-215 HPANPAGGFALYE
+215 HPSNPQGGFALYE
-228 RTGDD
+228 RTGDE

-242 WVEEGLPHPRVDGP
+242 WVEEGLPHPQVEGP
-256 WDLARARAWVRAWQ
+256 WDLARARTWVREWQ
-270 SRFTDRSQ
+270 GRFADRSQ
-278 LILAAKSPD
+278 LILAAKTPA
-287 ELRAGLAL
+287 ELRAGLAQ

-318 DKHTHV
+318 DKHSHV

-332 RGEADLRAFAEEARA
+332 RGEADLRAFAEEVRA

-377 ASWGEGQLVGAVDAK
+377 AAWGEGKLVGAVDAK
-392 TGTLRVRLAPGQVL
+392 ATTLRLRLAPGQVL
-406 PSEDPRR
+406 PSEDTRR

-436 IVRFDAAL
+436 IVRFDAAF
-444 RQADGSYELLRCRRG
+444 RQADGTYELVRCRRG

-467 HATATTV
+467 HPAATAV
-474 VGLYAPYGANFV
+474 VGLYAPYGANFI
-486 PGNDTTLLA
+486 PGNDTDLLA

-505 ERCLVEHVEF
+505 NRCLVEHVEF

-537 QSLTRPTT
+537 QGLTRPTT

-550 GGRPDCWFEYRLNSS
+550 GSRPDCWFEYRLNSS

-580 TVPVALDG
+580 TVPIALDQ
-588 PARPASNLLEA
+588 ASRPASNLLEA

-619 MFGVDVERFAR
+619 MFGVGVEQLAR
-630 HGQADD
+630 HGHTED
-636 FLEALRTWTE
+636 FLTALRTWTE

-656 RVIAATFRPPAGPR
+656 QTIAASFRPPTGPR
-670 SLNFSHHVRSEA
+670 NLNFSHHVRSEA
-682 VWVAREHADRFE
+682 VWVALEHADRFE

-699 VLRRAQGD
+699 VLRRAKGD

-721 KQFALAGQA
+721 KQFATAGQA

-735 PLADRPVDF
+735 PLAERPVDF

-759 RPPPPART
+759 RPPAPVRT
-767 KSGAGAGGPAA
+767 KPGAAVGPAA
-778 FVAGNA
+778 FVTGNA
-784 AGPVAPAPGRP
+784 GGPVAPAAGRP
-795 TNYDLFPAKPFH
+795 TNYDLFPAQPFH
-807 AGEASSRQTSF
+807 TGEASSRQISF

-831 DGPGRQVDDF
+831 DGPGRHVDDVG
-841 PGWSVDLDLTRHRGL
+841 GWSVDLDLTRHRGL

-864 SGALLLFQVGRR
+864 SGAMLLFQVGQR

-889 IVIPHGEVAWARA
+889 IVIPHGEVSWARA
-902 DWGWRPE
+902 DWGWRME
-909 TKHNDYADVRRVQ
+909 TKHNNYGNVRRVK
-922 VGLPQWVRPGR
+922 VSLPQWVRPGR

-972 FYLKY
+972 YYLKY
-977 ENGRAL
+977 ENGRAF

-995 GAEGALTA
+995 AVEGALVA

-1022 LELQFSVRGEPMTV
+1022 LELQFSVRGEPMSV

>member
-1 MQSLAREGVQSAAS
+1 MCR
-15 SVPDTSE
+15 
-22 LARSLRSLRPFAS
+22 
-35 RPGLGDNL
+35 
-43 AKAWLVVRKVSPMF
+43 
-57 RLLPPFVLA
+57 RLLPLLLA
-66 WVALAAGEV
+66 WAALVAGEV
-75 VLPCGRFALKLDE
+75 VLPCGRFTLKFDE
-88 QGRSFAATR
+88 QGGAVGAVR

-141 AGGQPA
+141 PRGQPA
-147 VVFAVRAGERHLA
+147 VVFVVRAGERHLA
-160 FRLSELRGIESSQ
+160 FRLSELRGIEPSE
-173 RETLRF
+173 RESLRF
-179 TLVGGPDL
+179 TLIGGPDL

-194 MTETTGGVGLLRVT
+194 MTETTGGAGPLRVT

-215 HPANPAGGFALYE
+215 HPSNPQGGFALYE
-228 RTGDD
+228 RTGDE

-242 WVEEGLPHPRVDGP
+242 WVEEGLPHPQVEGP
-256 WDLARARAWVRAWQ
+256 WDLARARTWVREWQ
-270 SRFTDRSQ
+270 GRFADRSQ
-278 LILAAKSPD
+278 LILAAKTPA
-287 ELRAGLAL
+287 ELRAGLAQ

-318 DKHTHV
+318 DKHSHV

-332 RGEADLRAFAEEARA
+332 RGEADLRAFAEEVRA

-377 ASWGEGQLVGAVDAK
+377 AAWGEGKLVGAVDAK
-392 TGTLRVRLAPGQVL
+392 ATTLRLRLAPGQVL
-406 PSEDPRR
+406 PSEDTRR

-436 IVRFDAAL
+436 IVRFDAAF
-444 RQADGSYELLRCRRG
+444 RQADGTYELVRCRRG

-467 HATATTV
+467 HVAATAA
-474 VGLYAPYGANFV
+474 VGLYAPYGANFI
-486 PGNDTTLLA
+486 PGNDTDLLA

-505 ERCLVEHVEF
+505 NRCLVEHVEF

-537 QSLTRPTT
+537 QGLTRPTT

-550 GGRPDCWFEYRLNSS
+550 GSRPDCWFEYRFNSS

-580 TVPVALDG
+580 TVPVALDQ
-588 PARPASNLLEA
+588 ASRPASNLLEA

-619 MFGVDVERFAR
+619 MFGVGVEQLAR
-630 HGQADD
+630 HGQTED
-636 FLEALRTWTE
+636 FLTALRTWTE

-656 RVIAATFRPPAGPR
+656 RSIADSFRPPTGPR

-699 VLRRAQGD
+699 VLRRAKGD
-707 ILWHVGQEHGPVAP
+707 SLWHVGQEHGPVAP
-721 KQFALAGQA
+721 KQFATAGQA

-735 PLADRPVDF
+735 PLAERPVDF

-759 RPPPPART
+759 RPPAPVRT
-767 KSGAGAGGPAA
+767 KPGAVAVGPAA
-778 FVAGNA
+778 FVTGNA
-784 AGPVAPAPGRP
+784 GGPVAPAAGRP
-795 TNYDLFPAKPFH
+795 TNYDLFPAQPFH
-807 AGEASSRQTSF
+807 TGEASSRQISF
-818 EDGELFVTDAALA
+818 EDQELFVTDAALA
-831 DGPGRQVDDF
+831 DGPGRHVDDVA
-841 PGWSVDLDLTRHRGL
+841 GWSVDLDLTRHRGL

-864 SGALLLFQVGRR
+864 SGALLLFQVGQR

-889 IVIPHGEVAWARA
+889 IVIPHGEVSWARA
-902 DWGWRPE
+902 DWGWRME
-909 TKHNDYADVRRVQ
+909 TKHNDYGNVRRVK
-922 VGLPQWVRPGR
+922 VSLPQWVRPGR

-972 FYLKY
+972 YYLKY
-977 ENGRAL
+977 ENGRAF

-995 GAEGALTA
+995 AVEGALVA

-1012 DDAGDGPAPW
+1012 DDAADGPAPW